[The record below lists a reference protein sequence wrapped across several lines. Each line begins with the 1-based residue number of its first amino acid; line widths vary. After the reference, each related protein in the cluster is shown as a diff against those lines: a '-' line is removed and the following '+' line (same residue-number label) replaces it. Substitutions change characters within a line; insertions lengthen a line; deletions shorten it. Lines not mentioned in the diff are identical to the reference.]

1 MPKALLPKAKRSW
14 LRPLLPAAMAA
25 MTTIVVTVETAVAH
39 RLKSPE
45 VTMQVL
51 AATAASRLQNPEVAA
66 AAPALPAMAA
76 SRLQNLEV
84 AMQVLAATAVSR
96 LQSPASD

>member
-14 LRPLLPAAMAA
+14 LRPLLPAAMAG

-39 RLKSPE
+39 RLKSLE
-45 VTMQVL
+45 M
-51 AATAASRLQNPEVAA
+51 AA
-66 AAPALPAMAA
+66 AA

-84 AMQVLAATAVSR
+84 TTQVLAAMAASR